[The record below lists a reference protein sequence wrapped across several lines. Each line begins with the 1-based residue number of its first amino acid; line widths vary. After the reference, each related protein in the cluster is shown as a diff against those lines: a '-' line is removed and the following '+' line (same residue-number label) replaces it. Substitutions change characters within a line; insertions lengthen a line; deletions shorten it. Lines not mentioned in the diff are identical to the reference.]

1 MNDLFNPL
9 HTMWHCR
16 TIDSLD
22 EIDAAVWDRLNR
34 GDYPFARHAFL
45 AGLER
50 TGCVRAETGWQP
62 RHLLVYENAAAD
74 TPVGAVPLYL
84 KSHSWG
90 EYVFD
95 WAWAD
100 AYERAGLP
108 YYPKLLCA
116 IPFTPATGPRLL
128 VAPDGDR
135 PEDVRRALVRGIIR
149 EAERLNVSS
158 VHWLFTD
165 AADTRALE
173 AEGLLKRTGNQFHWQ
188 NRGYR
193 DFDDFLANLTS
204 KRRKQIRRERRQV
217 AEAGVAVQMMEGR
230 ELAPHDW
237 DAMYG
242 FYRNTVL
249 ERGAIP
255 YLSREFFHRLV
266 TDMPGQTLIAAAR
279 DSSGELV
286 AGALYLRSENT
297 LYGRY
302 WGASTFYEGLHFE
315 ACYYQPI
322 DYCVRH
328 GIDRFEAGAQGE
340 HKLNRGLVPNPTFS
354 AHWLAHPQF
363 TDAVRDF
370 LHTETRHVERYAAVL
385 GHHSPFRREE

>member
-1 MNDLFNPL
+1 M
-9 HTMWHCR
+9 HCR
-16 TIDSLD
+16 TIDSIAD
-22 EIDAAVWDRLNR
+22 IPAADWDRLNR

-45 AGLER
+45 DGLER
-50 TGCVRAETGWQP
+50 TGCVRPETGWQP
-62 RHLLVYENAAAD
+62 QHILVYEDDSPETPIGAA
-74 TPVGAVPLYL
+74 PVYL

-128 VAPDGDR
+128 VSAAAGRPD
-135 PEDVRRALVRGIIR
+135 EVRRALIRGIVRRATALSI
-149 EAERLNVSS
+149 SS

-165 AADTRALE
+165 ESDTRALE
-173 AEGLLKRTGNQFHWQ
+173 DQDLMIRTGNQFHWT
-188 NRGYR
+188 NHGYGN
-193 DFDDFLANLTS
+193 FDDFLASLTS

-217 AEAGVAVQMMEGR
+217 HDAGVAVRMIEGTEMDAR
-230 ELAPHDW
+230 HW
-237 DAMYG
+237 SAMYG
-242 FYRNTVL
+242 FYQNTVR

-255 YLSREFFHRLV
+255 YLSKAFFDHLAAHMAGHV
-266 TDMPGQTLIAAAR
+266 LMAAAR
-279 DSSGELV
+279 DDRGELV
-286 AGALYLRSENT
+286 GGALYLKGGDT

-302 WGASTFYEGLHFE
+302 WGANVFHEGLHFE

-322 DYCVRH
+322 DYCVRN
-328 GIDRFEAGAQGE
+328 GLRRFEAGAQGE
-340 HKLNRGLVPNPTFS
+340 HKLSRGLVPTPTHS

-363 TDAVRDF
+363 ADAVREYLDA
-370 LHTETRHVERYAAVL
+370 ETRQVRRYAAVL

>member
-1 MNDLFNPL
+1 M
-9 HTMWHCR
+9 HCR
-16 TIDSLD
+16 TLNSIS
-22 EIDAAVWDRLNR
+22 EIDAADWDRLNR
-34 GDYPFARHAFL
+34 GGYPFARHAFL
-45 AGLER
+45 DGLER
-50 TGCVRAETGWQP
+50 TGCVRPETGWQP
-62 RHLLVYENAAAD
+62 QHMVVYEDAART
-74 TPVGAVPLYL
+74 TPLGAAPLYL

-128 VAPDGDR
+128 VAPSSGQPD
-135 PEDVRRALVRGIIR
+135 EVRRTLIRGIIR
-149 EAERLNVSS
+149 HAEELGTSS

-173 AEGLLKRTGNQFHWQ
+173 AEGLLKRTGNQFHWT
-188 NRGYR
+188 NHGYR
-193 DFDDFLANLTS
+193 DFDDFLATLTS

-217 AEAGVAVQMMEGR
+217 AEAGLSVDMIEGPDLEPR
-230 ELAPHDW
+230 HW
-237 DAMYG
+237 DAMYR
-242 FYRNTVL
+242 FYQNTIH

-255 YLSREFFHRLV
+255 YLSRELFDHLARNMAAN
-266 TDMPGQTLIAAAR
+266 TIIAAAR
-279 DSSGELV
+279 DSGGELV
-286 AGALYLRSENT
+286 AGALYLKGGDT

-302 WGASTFYEGLHFE
+302 WGASVFYEGLHFE

-328 GIDRFEAGAQGE
+328 GLQRFEAGAQGE
-340 HKLNRGLVPNPTFS
+340 HKLNRGLVPTPTRS

-363 TDAVRDF
+363 ADAVREY
-370 LHTETRHVERYAAVL
+370 LVAETRQVERYAAVL

>member
-1 MNDLFNPL
+1 M
-9 HTMWHCR
+9 HAR
-16 TIDSLD
+16 TIDSISSIEASD
-22 EIDAAVWDRLNR
+22 WDRLNR

-45 AGLER
+45 EGLER
-50 TGCVRAETGWQP
+50 TGCVRPETGWQP
-62 RHLLVYENAAAD
+62 CHMLVYEDGSRDA
-74 TPVGAVPLYL
+74 PVGAAPLYL

-128 VAPDGDR
+128 VSPTAGDPD
-135 PEDVRRALVRGIIR
+135 EVRRALIRAIIQH
-149 EAERLNVSS
+149 AQDLDISS

-165 AADTRALE
+165 DPDTRALE
-173 AEGLLKRTGNQFHWQ
+173 AEGLLRRTGNQFHWS

-193 DFDDFLANLTS
+193 DFDDFLAGLTS

-217 AEAGVAVQMMEGR
+217 ADAGIAVEMIEGR
-230 ELAPHDW
+230 DLEPRHW

-242 FYRNTVL
+242 FYQNTIL

-255 YLSREFFHRLV
+255 YLSREFFGHLAERM
-266 TDMPGQTLIAAAR
+266 TGQTLIAAAR
-279 DSSGELV
+279 DQRGDLV
-286 AGALYLRSENT
+286 AGALYLQGGDT

-302 WGASTFYEGLHFE
+302 WGANGFYEGLHFE

-322 DYCVRH
+322 EYCVRH
-328 GIDRFEAGAQGE
+328 GLERFEAGAQGE
-340 HKLNRGLVPNPTFS
+340 HKLTRGLVPTPTCS
-354 AHWLAHPQF
+354 AHWLAHPRF
-363 TDAVRDF
+363 ADAVREF
-370 LHTETRHVERYAAVL
+370 LDAETRQVERYAAVL
-385 GHHSPFRREE
+385 GDHSPFRRDE